1 MAMQL
6 LVHLPDDLVA
16 RFRKSIPSRQRS
28 DFIRE
33 LLERSLPNHED
44 ALYRLALQAQAYDD
58 EHPDEF
64 GDFNNTSFDS
74 LDPNETF
81 DLSKLK
87 ALCQK

>member
-1 MAMQL
+1 MQL

-33 LLERSLPNHED
+33 LLERSLPNHDDE
-44 ALYRLALQAQAYDD
+44 LYRLALQAQAHDD
-58 EHPDEF
+58 KNSDEF
-64 GDFNNTSFDS
+64 SDFSHTT
-74 LDPNETF
+74 LDGLDANETF
-81 DLSKLK
+81 DHAKLN

>member
-1 MAMQL
+1 MQL

-16 RFRKSIPSRQRS
+16 RFRNAIPARQRS

-33 LLERSLPNHED
+33 LLERSLPNNDD
-44 ALYRLALQAQAYDD
+44 ALYRLALEAQAYDD
-58 EHPDEF
+58 AHPNEF
-64 GDFNNTSFDS
+64 ADFNNTIADG

-81 DLSKLK
+81 DLAKLD